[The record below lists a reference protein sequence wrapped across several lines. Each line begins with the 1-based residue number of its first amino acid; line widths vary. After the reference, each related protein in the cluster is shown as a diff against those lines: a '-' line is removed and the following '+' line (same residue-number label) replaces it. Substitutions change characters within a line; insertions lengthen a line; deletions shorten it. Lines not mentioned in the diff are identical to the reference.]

1 LDRKTA
7 VTDAI
12 PDLSSATQTIVPT
25 PPDPTTNT
33 LRFGVFVSGMLDC
46 FNGVF
51 ASMALC
57 KSYATAQQ

>member
-33 LRFGVFVSGMLDC
+33 LRFGILVSGMVDC

-51 ASMALC
+51 PRMAWC
-57 KSYATAQQ
+57 KSYATTQQ